1 MIAIFR
7 GITLGALPPVILM
20 MGINLGAFLVSV
32 HLVYRIIQAGGASD
46 EISTIGAFLFGLW
59 PFVGLT
65 FTVLPLADLPGISLL
80 LTGLYLL
87 QGSRRLSAALF
98 LGLSILTHKAMWL
111 LVGLL
116 IIAVLFRKEFI
127 SKRNLQFI
135 GITLLPIGVLWL
147 LGSYYHHSITWLFST
162 NLESEVASNSNI
174 PILDGMLGTLM
185 EGSLKGIV
193 KGTIIMVMA
202 ISSAISLYASA
213 RLKYEY
219 FHFGMV
225 ISAAVLILFLVLNQH
240 EIWAG
245 VRFSRLLAIPM
256 ALIANTP
263 FGRKRLSWWG
273 LPMTITVLIFFFLT
287 QFAFAWYLAR
297 VYYG

>member
-1 MIAIFR
+1 MTSKLHLTKPHWPFALLMAGYGSLALYLSAFLRYDFLRSDVLGYWQDSLAWQIPFHRFHVPGYPLMIAIFR

-116 IIAVLFRKEFI
+116 IIAILFRKEFI

-147 LGSYYHHSITWLFST
+147 LGSY
-162 NLESEVASNSNI
+162 
-174 PILDGMLGTLM
+174 
-185 EGSLKGIV
+185 
-193 KGTIIMVMA
+193 
-202 ISSAISLYASA
+202 
-213 RLKYEY
+213 
-219 FHFGMV
+219 
-225 ISAAVLILFLVLNQH
+225 
-240 EIWAG
+240 
-245 VRFSRLLAIPM
+245 
-256 ALIANTP
+256 
-263 FGRKRLSWWG
+263 
-273 LPMTITVLIFFFLT
+273 
-287 QFAFAWYLAR
+287 
-297 VYYG
+297 